1 MKTLKLQLAL
11 VACAMGMAVQSHA
24 QMYDI
29 IFTGGSSAANG
40 QIDVVGGF
48 ATSGYLDVTAG
59 ANQGTYNLVSLT
71 SPLITGGTPSV
82 PSVRFTDGTDLIFDN
97 AVNVSSDPYLTDNG
111 LVFANDHLVGFN
123 LWGNSPGSYSLFD
136 VSGPPDAHVYVID
149 NGTATITPGPV
160 PEPTTAGCFL
170 LGLGALACCQRYAK
184 NRRS

>member
-1 MKTLKLQLAL
+1 MKKVTMKTLKLQLAL

-71 SPLITGGTPSV
+71 SPLNM
-82 PSVRFTDGTDLIFDN
+82 LM
-97 AVNVSSDPYLTDNG
+97 
-111 LVFANDHLVGFN
+111 
-123 LWGNSPGSYSLFD
+123 SPGRGCMYFQE
-136 VSGPPDAHVYVID
+136 
-149 NGTATITPGPV
+149 ITLSRKRVAMPLKKSPSHLS
-160 PEPTTAGCFL
+160 FIL
-170 LGLGALACCQRYAK
+170 
-184 NRRS
+184 RRRP

>member
-40 QIDVVGGF
+40 QIDVVGGI
-48 ATSGYLDVTAG
+48 ATSGYLVVTAG
-59 ANQGTYNLVSLT
+59 ANQGTYNFVSLT
-71 SPLITGGTPSV
+71 SPLISGGTPSE
-82 PSVRFTDGTDLIFDN
+82 PSVRFTDGTDQIFDDV
-97 AVNVSSDPYLTDNG
+97 VNVSSNPYLTGDG
-111 LVFANDHLVGFN
+111 LEFANDHLIGFN
-123 LWGNSPGSYSLFD
+123 LWGNGPGSYSLFD

>member
-71 SPLITGGTPSV
+71 RP
-82 PSVRFTDGTDLIFDN
+82 
-97 AVNVSSDPYLTDNG
+97 
-111 LVFANDHLVGFN
+111 
-123 LWGNSPGSYSLFD
+123 
-136 VSGPPDAHVYVID
+136 
-149 NGTATITPGPV
+149 
-160 PEPTTAGCFL
+160 
-170 LGLGALACCQRYAK
+170 
-184 NRRS
+184 